1 MASHWPGKVVEC
13 GALGRT
19 IALIP
24 REEEVRGT
32 PTYKKE
38 LVGEVEVAGAGKEG
52 GGVCVISQD

>member
-1 MASHWPGKVVEC
+1 MEC

-19 IALIP
+19 IVRIP

-52 GGVCVISQD
+52 RGCVCD

>member
-1 MASHWPGKVVEC
+1 MEC

-52 GGVCVISQD
+52 GGVCVISPD